1 MKTRPPLLFAF
12 LLTLLVLHAEAKS
25 IDPYKVLGVEKSAS
39 QREVQ
44 KAFHKLSLKYHPDK
58 NKSKGAQEK
67 FAEINNDEEKRKNYD
82 MYGDEKGGP
91 GQSGFTS
98 GPGGW
103 QHMGG
108 DGSSQTFSFSFGG
121 PSGSRFFG
129 GSSFFGFDYN
139 DYCESQCQ
147 ISPFV
152 VFPEHN
158 ARKIQV
164 CKSLYLSI
172 ILAWLEFARIFHQH
186 GPNAYATAVLP
197 QRPSCFFGGGM
208 NHQGPFGGFSGSSR
222 SQSQS
227 RNSRKSIR
235 AISSDVF
242 KKEISDKGMTWLLLS
257 YTPALQQ
264 GKQHYESI
272 IDEVAGLLQ
281 GAIKVGRINCE
292 TEYSLCKDLGMHP
305 GRALRLFVYSYK
317 RNEKGTLEEYKGDLV
332 AKNVKTFCQDHLPR
346 FSRRVSLNH
355 FDLSST
361 NLEKYPRVILLSTK
375 KDTPVHDVSEP
386 AAKQLG
392 VDALPAIIGWLP
404 NGERHIL
411 KSGISVKDLKSAIK
425 DLSLLLDSFEKKN
438 KKVASSQASKNQ
450 KDSAQRKLPLLTA
463 SNSDALCGDKTPV
476 CIIGAFRSSRDR
488 EKLESLLSKV
498 SQKSLTRR
506 PNVASGSRDSV
517 SYIFL
522 DATKQ
527 PLFLCAFDK
536 SGYKSSDNIL
546 VAFKPRKGKFAAFS
560 GDMTVEEV
568 EKFISSV
575 LNGDIQFTKTRQKP
589 VLK

>member
-1 MKTRPPLLFAF
+1 MKIRPPLPFAF

-25 IDPYKVLGVEKSAS
+25 IDPYKVLGVEKSTS

-67 FAEINNDEEKRKNYD
+67 FAEINNAYDILSDEEKRKNYD

-108 DGSSQTFSFSFGG
+108 DGSSQTSSFSFGG
-121 PSGSRFFG
+121 PG

-139 DYCESQCQ
+139 D
-147 ISPFV
+147 
-152 VFPEHN
+152 
-158 ARKIQV
+158 
-164 CKSLYLSI
+164 
-172 ILAWLEFARIFHQH
+172 IF
-186 GPNAYATAVLP
+186 
-197 QRPSCFFGGGM
+197 SSFFGGGM

-227 RNSRKSIR
+227 RSSRKSIR

-264 GKQHYESI
+264 GKQHYEFI

-317 RNEKGTLEEYKGDLV
+317 RNEKGSLEEYKGDLV

-355 FDLSST
+355 FGLSSS

-404 NGERHIL
+404 NGEKHVL
-411 KSGISVKDLKSAIK
+411 KSGISVKDLKSAIN

-438 KKVASSQASKNQ
+438 KKVASSRASKNQ
-450 KDSAQRKLPLLTA
+450 TDSAQRKLPLLTA

-476 CIIGAFRSSRDR
+476 CIIGAFRSSRAR

-517 SYIFL
+517 SYIVL

-575 LNGDIQFTKTRQKP
+575 INGDIQFTKTRQKP